1 MSDPR
6 KSVGAIFDSAVELP
20 QEQRAAFL
28 DQACAGDEVL
38 RQRVEALLRAHDL
51 AGTFMDSAARTIKRE
66 TIRLDLP
73 PTEKPGDKI
82 GHYKLLQQI
91 GEGGCGVVY
100 MAEQEEP
107 VKRRV
112 ALKVIKLGMDTKS
125 VIARFEAERQAL
137 ALMDHPNIAKVL
149 DAGATDTGRPYF
161 VMELVRG
168 IPITDYCDQNN
179 LSTQARLDLFM
190 QVCRAVQHAHQKGI
204 IHRDIKP
211 SNILVTLNDG
221 VPMPKVID
229 FGIAKATQGKL
240 TDDTLF
246 TAFEQFIGTPAY
258 MSPEQAEMSA
268 LDIDTRSDIYSLG
281 VLLYEL
287 LTGKTPFDAKELLK
301 VGLDEMRRTIREQEP
316 SRPST
321 RLSTMM
327 AADLTTIATHRQ
339 AQPPKLISL
348 VRGDLDW
355 IVMKAL
361 EKDRTRRYETANGF
375 AADIQRHLNNE
386 PVLAS
391 PPGAGY
397 KIQKFVRRHR
407 AGVMAG
413 SFVVLALVA
422 GIIGTTWGLLDALH
436 QKREAE
442 RQARIAKHTTE
453 FLTGMFE
460 SIDPAEAK
468 LRDITVREILDQAS
482 DNIGTAFPDDP
493 MTELPIRKTMADIY
507 DKLGKDDAALTNAE
521 AACRLA
527 KIIHGEKDNADVARS
542 QDDVAGCLHK
552 LGRTAEALSNAQT
565 ALAMWLRLKQGD
577 ETNVAKGF
585 MVVGECMVDLGRFD
599 EALPK
604 FEQALAMQQRIYKGD
619 NPDAADSLDDV
630 ATCLAESGHL
640 GEALPKFEAVLAM
653 HRRIYKGDNPSV
665 ALDLANLADCL
676 QAMGRFDEALPKHE
690 EALTMDQRTYKGDH
704 PSVAGDLR
712 DLADCLE
719 TMGRLDDARLKFEA
733 ALEMNQRIY
742 NGDHPLVAN
751 GLSHLASCLE
761 SLGRWPEA
769 LQKHEEALA
778 MDERI
783 FKGDHPD
790 VAFEMVSIASCLQFQ
805 GHCAEALPKFE
816 EALAMYKRIFPG
828 DHPDVAMTLSDVAV
842 CLECL
847 DRSTEALPKHEA
859 ALEMRQRIYPGDH
872 PDVMKSLD
880 GLGLCLEHLGRLD
893 EALSRYDAALAMS
906 RRIYKTDNVEVARRL
921 QNRALCLEV
930 MGRWSEALTN
940 KEASLAMC
948 QRIYAGDHPNVAVAL
963 DSAGNTLDVLGRTE
977 AAFQKYQEAETMFQR
992 IANIQPSNYIVGTGL
1007 AKSQERLGDLLA
1019 EMGKTQ
1025 EATANYQNGLRTIEA
1040 MQANDTN
1047 NPDLKTLRQ
1056 TCRIRLGLEKAE
1068 VVVSKISP
1076 HNQVFEIDLK
1086 AGDVLVH
1093 YDGKPVVCTADLPVL
1108 TGRATGTAMALEIRR
1123 DGAPLKLTVHA
1134 GPLGAI
1140 CEDRVLPGKNSQ

>member
-1 MSDPR
+1 
-6 KSVGAIFDSAVELP
+6 
-20 QEQRAAFL
+20 
-28 DQACAGDEVL
+28 
-38 RQRVEALLRAHDL
+38 
-51 AGTFMDSAARTIKRE
+51 
-66 TIRLDLP
+66 
-73 PTEKPGDKI
+73 
-82 GHYKLLQQI
+82 
-91 GEGGCGVVY
+91 
-100 MAEQEEP
+100 
-107 VKRRV
+107 
-112 ALKVIKLGMDTKS
+112 
-125 VIARFEAERQAL
+125 
-137 ALMDHPNIAKVL
+137 
-149 DAGATDTGRPYF
+149 
-161 VMELVRG
+161 
-168 IPITDYCDQNN
+168 
-179 LSTQARLDLFM
+179 
-190 QVCRAVQHAHQKGI
+190 
-204 IHRDIKP
+204 
-211 SNILVTLNDG
+211 
-221 VPMPKVID
+221 
-229 FGIAKATQGKL
+229 
-240 TDDTLF
+240 
-246 TAFEQFIGTPAY
+246 
-258 MSPEQAEMSA
+258 
-268 LDIDTRSDIYSLG
+268 
-281 VLLYEL
+281 
-287 LTGKTPFDAKELLK
+287 
-301 VGLDEMRRTIREQEP
+301 MRRTIREQEP

-761 SLGRWPEA
+761 SLGRSR
-769 LQKHEEALA
+769 
-778 MDERI
+778 ER
-783 FKGDHPD
+783 
-790 VAFEMVSIASCLQFQ
+790 
-805 GHCAEALPKFE
+805 
-816 EALAMYKRIFPG
+816 
-828 DHPDVAMTLSDVAV
+828 
-842 CLECL
+842 
-847 DRSTEALPKHEA
+847 
-859 ALEMRQRIYPGDH
+859 
-872 PDVMKSLD
+872 
-880 GLGLCLEHLGRLD
+880 
-893 EALSRYDAALAMS
+893 
-906 RRIYKTDNVEVARRL
+906 
-921 QNRALCLEV
+921 
-930 MGRWSEALTN
+930 
-940 KEASLAMC
+940 
-948 QRIYAGDHPNVAVAL
+948 
-963 DSAGNTLDVLGRTE
+963 
-977 AAFQKYQEAETMFQR
+977 
-992 IANIQPSNYIVGTGL
+992 
-1007 AKSQERLGDLLA
+1007 
-1019 EMGKTQ
+1019 
-1025 EATANYQNGLRTIEA
+1025 
-1040 MQANDTN
+1040 
-1047 NPDLKTLRQ
+1047 
-1056 TCRIRLGLEKAE
+1056 
-1068 VVVSKISP
+1068 
-1076 HNQVFEIDLK
+1076 
-1086 AGDVLVH
+1086 
-1093 YDGKPVVCTADLPVL
+1093 
-1108 TGRATGTAMALEIRR
+1108 
-1123 DGAPLKLTVHA
+1123 
-1134 GPLGAI
+1134 
-1140 CEDRVLPGKNSQ
+1140 